1 MELREHQKNAIDR
14 VHKSIKEGNKKIR
27 VVMAT
32 GTGKTAVILHLVL
45 EYAAEGCKVLLL
57 SPARIMCEQFVN
69 TLKEYGYRATVCMR
83 CKDYSGQNIL
93 ITTYQDVNYNR
104 KYIRDKFHT
113 IICDD
118 IRFYKN
124 SIENFSICYENSL
137 YIGFSSRAEDVAEE
151 CFGDSEIV
159 YQYTLDDAFKDGY
172 SHQNYEYKRIERFCV
187 NLLSKMGFEVKLNA
201 EGNDLWGDFSAS
213 KSDKQCLIEIKTYKS
228 QQISMEILNRALNQ
242 AILFKK
248 TLIKLQTNYV
258 MYLFMF
264 CQVPEEIKQKIY
276 QNNEIVIVDIS
287 NFIYLCKSDTTLYN
301 ELIEV
306 LPFAVTSNVE
316 AQPIKEETLLN
327 MPIEDFVVDANDVK
341 QSDYIERLKMCKAGR
356 ENGEDKNFEKICADI
371 LRVLFSSDFDIMQEQ
386 LETKEGLFRMDMVCS
401 IKLKNKDS
409 FWDFIKQFYHTNYI
423 VFEFKNY
430 SEEISQNVICTTEKY
445 LSALALRNVAFIISR
460 QGFDTNAQ
468 KVAIRSLKEHG
479 KLIVS
484 LTDEDL
490 IRMISIKRDGREPSG
505 YLMDQ
510 INQLLMHID

>member
-1 MELREHQKNAIDR
+1 
-14 VHKSIKEGNKKIR
+14 
-27 VVMAT
+27 
-32 GTGKTAVILHLVL
+32 
-45 EYAAEGCKVLLL
+45 
-57 SPARIMCEQFVN
+57 
-69 TLKEYGYRATVCMR
+69 MR

-401 IKLKNKDS
+401 I
-409 FWDFIKQFYHTNYI
+409 
-423 VFEFKNY
+423 
-430 SEEISQNVICTTEKY
+430 
-445 LSALALRNVAFIISR
+445 
-460 QGFDTNAQ
+460 
-468 KVAIRSLKEHG
+468 
-479 KLIVS
+479 
-484 LTDEDL
+484 
-490 IRMISIKRDGREPSG
+490 
-505 YLMDQ
+505 
-510 INQLLMHID
+510 